1 MRMSLVACGCAAL
14 AIAISGSARAQ
25 EFQVFD
31 HDLGTVE
38 ATTDKGRAFNPT
50 AIYLGKPDGG
60 TAYIDRSFKEALY
73 EPLIRQA
80 EARYQLPPRL
90 LQALIWQE
98 SRFNPMAISPA
109 GAAGLAQLMPGTA
122 RELGVSNR
130 HDPAENIDG
139 GARYLKQML
148 ERFGGIHLALA
159 AYNAGPGAVSRAGG
173 IPKNRETPG
182 YVKSVID
189 RWMAYSSI

>member
-1 MRMSLVACGCAAL
+1 MRMSLVACGCGAL

-31 HDLGTVE
+31 HDLSRVE
-38 ATTDKGRAFNPT
+38 VTTDEGRAFNPT
-50 AIYLGKPDGG
+50 AIYLGKPDGS

-148 ERFGGIHLALA
+148 ERFGAIHLALA

-173 IPKNRETPG
+173 IPENRETPG